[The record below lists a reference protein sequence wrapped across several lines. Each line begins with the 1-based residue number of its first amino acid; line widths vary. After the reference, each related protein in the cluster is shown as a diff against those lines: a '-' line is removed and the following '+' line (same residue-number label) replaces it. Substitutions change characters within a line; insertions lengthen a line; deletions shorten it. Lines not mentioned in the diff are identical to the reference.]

1 MTNESETKTPREPVR
16 GAMDEAGAAEYLNV
30 SRSFLRQ
37 GRMNGDRT
45 NRAPAPP
52 HVRCGRMIRYR
63 LLDLDEW
70 LSRHLVPS
78 PSTGSNTVPTCLAP
92 KSRARPE

>member
-37 GRMNGDRT
+37 GRMNGDRI

-63 LLDLDEW
+63 LVDLDEW
-70 LSRHLVPS
+70 LSPHLVVSPNAVPPS
-78 PSTGSNTVPTCLAP
+78 LPPEN
-92 KSRARPE
+92 RARRK